1 MVGKKLEKLPLA
13 SIRRV
18 SAQLGFVVLGLAAV
32 FNLGALSVAETS
44 YDQLQDSSAAV
55 VQTQR
60 VTNAIDRLRIHLLD
74 AETGQRGYVI
84 TGDAA
89 YLLPYSQ
96 AREQLAQDLDTLGG
110 LIGDNPVQ
118 ANQLATVR
126 RLVNERLSEMEATI
140 DARRA
145 QGFEAALGIVMTHAG
160 KISMDTIRAALDG
173 MVDEEARVRS
183 VRIGGLAQH
192 QRAIR
197 LGFFAE
203 ASLNLLLVT
212 LGAVFLGRE
221 VRRHKRER
229 EVLQERGATLE
240 AQVRERTAQLT
251 ELSRFQEHVR
261 EDEKKRVARE
271 LHDELGGTL
280 TAAKIDLQLIADR
293 LKSDA
298 AIAPRVARIT
308 AALDDAIAVK
318 RRIIEDLRPTL
329 LDNLGICAALR
340 WQAEEFA
347 KRTGCPCEALCP
359 DRDEQPTP
367 EQSVALYRIVQE
379 ALTNIAKYAKASAVT
394 VELSRENNHWRL
406 AVRDDGVGIDPE
418 KQHHPTS
425 HGLISIRE
433 RARALGGDVTVRGRP
448 GHGTSVEVTLPVLS
462 AENDMATA

>member
-1 MVGKKLEKLPLA
+1 MAPSTLDKLPLA
-13 SIRRV
+13 SIRRL

-44 YDQLQDSSAAV
+44 YNGLQASSGAV

-60 VTNAIDRLRIHLLD
+60 VTNGIDRLRIHLLD

-89 YLLPYSQ
+89 YLMPYSL
-96 AREQLAQDLDTLGG
+96 ARQQLGHDLDTLQG

-126 RLVNERLSEMEATI
+126 RLVNERIGEMEATI

-145 QGFEAALGIVMTHAG
+145 QGFDAALGIVMTHAG

-173 MVDEEARVRS
+173 MIDEEARVRS

-203 ASLNLLLVT
+203 ASLNILLVI
-212 LGAVFLGRE
+212 LGSVFLWRE
-221 VRRHKRER
+221 LRRHKRER

-251 ELSRFQEHVR
+251 ELSRFKEHVR

-293 LKSDA
+293 LKSDPA
-298 AIAPRVARIT
+298 VAPRMARIS

-340 WQAEEFA
+340 WQVEEFA
-347 KRTGCPCEALCP
+347 KRTGCPCRASCP
-359 DRDEQPTP
+359 DGDEQPSP
-367 EQSVALYRIVQE
+367 EQSVAFYRIVQE
-379 ALTNIAKYAKASAVT
+379 ALTNIAKYAKATSVD
-394 VELSRENNHWRL
+394 VELVRENDHWRL

-433 RARALGGDVTVRGRP
+433 RARALGGDVTVRGHP
-448 GHGTSVEVTLPVLS
+448 GRGTSVEVTLPVLS
-462 AENDMATA
+462 SHSDMATA